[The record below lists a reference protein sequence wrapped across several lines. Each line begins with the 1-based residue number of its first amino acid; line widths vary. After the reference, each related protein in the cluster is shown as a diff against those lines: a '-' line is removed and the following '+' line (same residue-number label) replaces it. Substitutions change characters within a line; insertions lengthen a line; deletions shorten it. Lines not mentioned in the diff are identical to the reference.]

1 MTDKETI
8 RALFLE
14 HYDRMYLLARV
25 LLHDDEESRDVV
37 SEVFA
42 GLLDGTIRVR
52 PDTAGSFLLT
62 CVRNRCL
69 KVLRGKRVRERAQ
82 RLLAMG
88 DEADVMPSLFGEIG
102 KGLHTDSLE
111 DVFRFC
117 QEGLT
122 EQTRRVFF
130 MHYQERKRYADIS
143 AELHI
148 SEAAVYKHLAQ
159 ALKRIKNHFI
169 SSEHGQE

>member
-8 RALFLE
+8 KKLFLE

-25 LLHDDEESRDVV
+25 LLHDDEESRDAV

-42 GLLDGTIRVR
+42 QLLDGTVRVR

-69 KVLRGKRVRERAQ
+69 KVLRGKQVREKAQ
-82 RLLAMG
+82 KLLAMMG
-88 DEADVMPSLFGEIG
+88 DEKDVTLPLMLEAGREI
-102 KGLHTDSLE
+102 DQLE
-111 DVFRFC
+111 EVLRFC

-122 EQTRRVFF
+122 EQTLRVFL

-143 AELHI
+143 AELGI
-148 SEAAVYKHLAQ
+148 SEAAGYKHLAQ
-159 ALKRIKNHFI
+159 ALKRIKNHFK
-169 SSEHGQE
+169 SSDNGDD

>member
-8 RALFLE
+8 KELFLE

-25 LLHDDEESRDVV
+25 MLHDDEESRDAV

-42 GLLDGTIRVR
+42 QLLDGTIRVR

-69 KVLRGKRVRERAQ
+69 KVLRGKQVRERAQ
-82 RLLAMG
+82 KLLAMG
-88 DEADVMPSLFGEIG
+88 DEKDLTLPLM
-102 KGLHTDSLE
+102 LE
-111 DVFRFC
+111 AGRELDQLEEVLRFC

-122 EQTRRVFF
+122 EQTRRVFL

-143 AELHI
+143 AELGI

-159 ALKRIKNHFI
+159 ALKRIKNHFK
-169 SSEHGQE
+169 SSDNGQD